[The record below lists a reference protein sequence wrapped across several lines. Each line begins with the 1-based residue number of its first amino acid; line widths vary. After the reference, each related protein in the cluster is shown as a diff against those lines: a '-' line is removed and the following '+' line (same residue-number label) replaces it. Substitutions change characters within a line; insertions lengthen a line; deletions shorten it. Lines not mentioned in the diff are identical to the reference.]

1 MHENPN
7 FESSHRPPENSEI
20 KRCFDKTI
28 QQLDRLQST
37 YYEMKKIGEIL
48 RLIDYIRALYKH
60 EQPVYYNV
68 DENKTTLRPQP
79 NAKLYALI
87 DNSKDKKNGR
97 VSVTPDE
104 TFARIIYEVIPELAE
119 QNRIKKALEHLTD
132 FIQTQIK
139 NTEGAPVFIPKKPV
153 RATDSTEIATP
164 NANRPRKPFSDM
176 NTDDKMKAGY
186 VIFKK
191 QEE

>member
-1 MHENPN
+1 MRENPN
-7 FESSHRPPENSEI
+7 FESSPRPPENPEI
-20 KRCFDKTI
+20 ERCFDKAM

-37 YYEMKKIGEIL
+37 YYEMKKIGEII

-60 EQPVYYNV
+60 EQPAYYNA
-68 DENKTTLRPQP
+68 DENKITLRPKP
-79 NAKLYALI
+79 NTELYALI
-87 DNSKDKKNGR
+87 DNSKDGKTGR

-132 FIQTQIK
+132 FIQAQIK

-153 RATDSTEIATP
+153 RATDTTEVATP
-164 NANRPRKPFSDM
+164 NANRPRKSFDDM

-191 QEE
+191 QKE

>member
-1 MHENPN
+1 MRENPD
-7 FESSHRPPENSEI
+7 FESTPQPPENPEI
-20 KRCFDKTI
+20 ERCFDEATR
-28 QQLDRLQST
+28 QLDRLQGT

-48 RLIDYIRALYKH
+48 RLVDYIRALYKH
-60 EQPVYYNV
+60 EQPAYYNA
-68 DENKTTLRPQP
+68 DENKTTMRPQP
-79 NAKLYALI
+79 NAELYALI
-87 DNSKDKKNGR
+87 DNSKDGKNGR

-104 TFARIIYEVIPELAE
+104 TFARMIYEVIPELAE

-153 RATDSTEIATP
+153 RAIDTTEVATP
-164 NANRPRKPFSDM
+164 NADRPRKSFGDM

-191 QEE
+191 QNK

>member
-1 MHENPN
+1 MRENPN
-7 FESSHRPPENSEI
+7 FESTPQPPENPEI
-20 KRCFDKTI
+20 ERCFDKAT

-37 YYEMKKIGEIL
+37 YCEMKKIGEIL

-60 EQPVYYNV
+60 EQPAYYNAN
-68 DENKTTLRPQP
+68 ENKTISRPEP
-79 NAKLYALI
+79 NAELYALI
-87 DNSKDKKNGR
+87 NNSKDGKTGR

-119 QNRIKKALEHLTD
+119 QNRIKKSLEHLTD
-132 FIQTQIK
+132 FIQAQIK

-153 RATDSTEIATP
+153 RATDTTEVATP
-164 NANRPRKPFSDM
+164 NANRPRKSFDDM

-191 QEE
+191 QKE